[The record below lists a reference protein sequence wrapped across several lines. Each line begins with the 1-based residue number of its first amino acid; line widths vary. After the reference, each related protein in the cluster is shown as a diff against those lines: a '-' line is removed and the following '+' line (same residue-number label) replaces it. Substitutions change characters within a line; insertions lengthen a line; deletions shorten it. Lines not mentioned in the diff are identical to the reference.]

1 MENLSLREDKKL
13 ALGHPTVGWRR
24 WKVCSDCSLLRQH
37 TLWRPPDC
45 EWQVKEFSHDYMND
59 IHSKHGS
66 ALMQYVWQVCQ
77 RLKKKSINKWK
88 VSILMQKIYNWL
100 KEILQN

>member
-1 MENLSLREDKKL
+1 
-13 ALGHPTVGWRR
+13 
-24 WKVCSDCSLLRQH
+24 
-37 TLWRPPDC
+37 
-45 EWQVKEFSHDYMND
+45 MND